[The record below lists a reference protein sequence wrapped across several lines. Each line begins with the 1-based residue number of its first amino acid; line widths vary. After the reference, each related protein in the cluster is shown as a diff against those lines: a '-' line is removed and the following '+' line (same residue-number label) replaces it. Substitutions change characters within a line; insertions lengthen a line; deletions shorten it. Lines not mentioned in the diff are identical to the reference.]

1 MKRAIYSSCLLG
13 LLGVAAGCGPRE
25 HIRPDFGKY
34 THQYWARQQIWHEPA
49 KGSPLGL
56 DSEEAAVINASYRK
70 SIGGA
75 AAQEAAGSPSRVL
88 LLQEGPDVKP
98 R

>member
-1 MKRAIYSSCLLG
+1 MKRAIYGICVLG
-13 LLGVAAGCGPRE
+13 LLTVGAACGPRE

-34 THQYWARQQIWHEPA
+34 THEYLARQQIFREAA

-56 DSEEAAVINASYRK
+56 DSEEAAVINSAYRK
-70 SIGGA
+70 NMGA
-75 AAQEAAGSPSRVL
+75 AGAQEAAGSPSRVL
-88 LLQEGPDVKP
+88 LLQENPDVKP